1 MASVKALFYIP
12 LRDNDGRSLADETA
26 DLEVDL
32 FIRFGGWTF
41 QGYVKGAYRMADG
54 TRALDESGAYFI
66 FLDENRIAE
75 LEQALRDFKART
87 QQEALYLEIQRDV
100 DVRFI

>member
-1 MASVKALFYIP
+1 MATVKALFYLP
-12 LRDNDGRSLADETA
+12 LRDNDGRSLADEIG

-32 FIRFGGWTF
+32 FVRFAGWTF

-54 TRALDESGAYFI
+54 TRALDESATYFVV
-66 FLDENRIAE
+66 LDEARIGE

-87 QQEALYLEIQRDV
+87 QQEAIYLEIRRDV